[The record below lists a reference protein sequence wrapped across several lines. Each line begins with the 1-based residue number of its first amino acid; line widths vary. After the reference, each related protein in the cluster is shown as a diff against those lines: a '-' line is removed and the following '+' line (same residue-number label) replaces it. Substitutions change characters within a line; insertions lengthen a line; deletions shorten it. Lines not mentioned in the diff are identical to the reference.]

1 MRFLQPAYPTVHF
14 SNKIWVKCPE
24 CGDIGL
30 VETELGKYTIP
41 FSINHKSTFTCTR
54 CGLSKKT
61 DEKWYGYYQGFVSRS
76 CGFCGSQISY
86 TTEPTKA
93 PNENVTLKCQSSHR
107 DRDYPL
113 NWYRYKEE
121 KPTDPYFEL
130 QLWLQTDVK
139 DKIIWFYNMDHLEY
153 LNDYISS
160 KLREDDG
167 RHKYSMIT
175 NLPQWIKS
183 AKNRDLILKKMHR
196 LEIEFNKV
204 KGI

>member
-1 MRFLQPAYPTVHF
+1 M
-14 SNKIWVKCPE
+14 
-24 CGDIGL
+24 
-30 VETELGKYTIP
+30 
-41 FSINHKSTFTCTR
+41 
-54 CGLSKKT
+54 
-61 DEKWYGYYQGFVSRS
+61 
-76 CGFCGSQISY
+76 
-86 TTEPTKA
+86 
-93 PNENVTLKCQSSHR
+93 
-107 DRDYPL
+107 
-113 NWYRYKEE
+113 
-121 KPTDPYFEL
+121 
-130 QLWLQTDVK
+130 VK